1 MTLID
6 FVCPTSTNTVWS
18 ACEKTIKTKKG
29 INDIRGF
36 IMLQKK
42 KKKTKKI
49 QKFKNNGSGF
59 IVKKR
64 EVSFAPRARAE
75 FAFMDFF

>member
-1 MTLID
+1 MGLS
-6 FVCPTSTNTVWS
+6 CY
-18 ACEKTIKTKKG
+18 
-29 INDIRGF
+29 
-36 IMLQKK
+36 K